1 MKKVLSL
8 ALLALVGTIHAEA
21 FRIEGEDL
29 VVQQGN
35 VQIGKHAYDFSKGKM
50 VLPAEKGTVLAG
62 SYMLDKAGKYHVW
75 IRTFTQGGKWRSGEL
90 SINGQSLGKFGD
102 EPLKEG
108 EKAHWHWIKLK
119 ETDLPA
125 GKIELGISSKM
136 GFVRI
141 DAILL
146 ADDESY
152 TPPEKAADIAKVPA
166 LPPYQ
171 EAAAPKE

>member
-1 MKKVLSL
+1 MKKVMSL
-8 ALLALVGTIHAEA
+8 ALLALAGIIRAEV
-21 FRIEGEDL
+21 FRVEGEEL
-29 VVQQGN
+29 KVRQGK

-50 VLPAEKGTVLAG
+50 VLPTEKDTVLAG
-62 SYMLDKAGKYHVW
+62 SYNLDKAGKYQVW

-102 EPLKEG
+102 ESLKEG
-108 EKAHWHWIKLK
+108 EKAHWHWVKLK

-125 GKIELGISSKM
+125 GKIELGITSKK
-136 GFVRI
+136 GYVRI

-146 ADDESY
+146 TDDESY
-152 TPPEKAADIAKVPA
+152 TPPEKAADIAKVPV
-166 LPPYQ
+166 LPLYQ